1 MISTAKLRYLR
12 IAPRKVRL
20 VADLIRG
27 KTVKKAE
34 SILTFTTKGAA
45 SSALKLLKQAVANAK
60 NNFQVDENDLY
71 ISKIIVDEGKKYKR
85 QLPRARGRA
94 DIILKRTSHITLVL
108 DEIDKGKPFGYA
120 QAKKKEKIK
129 KPSFVKGKKEKVKT
143 VKQEVSE
150 EKEEEIKGVVEKK
163 TRKKFEPER
172 IKSEKQKGLK
182 RFFRRKAF

>member
-12 IAPRKVRL
+12 IAPRKVRM

-34 SILTFTTKGAA
+34 SILAFTRKGAVL
-45 SSALKLLKQAVANAK
+45 STLKLLKQAVANAR
-60 NNFQVDENDLY
+60 NNFQIDENNLY

-85 QLPRARGRA
+85 QLPRARGKA

-108 DEIDKGKPFGYA
+108 DEIDKS
-120 QAKKKEKIK
+120 KKKQKIK

-143 VKQEVSE
+143 VKEEVLE
-150 EKEEEIKGVVEKK
+150 EKEEEVKEVVEKK

-172 IKSEKQKGLK
+172 VKSEKQKGLK